1 MPSRDVRKNDEA
13 INDRPRGC
21 NPFAP
26 LMRATSGCLM
36 PGLVPVLLVL
46 LVVVACAAMLLTL
59 QLSDFLHN
67 PLDSALELFGFERDS
82 KPEVADSRTIVL
94 GIQKMAVLQTATG
107 DIEVIKTVVDTGPA
121 PDAELKVGFI
131 GHVTAGIDLSLVTE
145 QSIVSQPD
153 GSLSVTL
160 PPAQL
165 TGCYLGKAEVLSR
178 SCTDIP
184 LVQDCGG
191 IVQRLQDE
199 AYDRGIDELRET
211 ALEMDLLSLAYQE
224 AESRIFDL
232 LKSLGYDNVTFQR
245 SATPLEPNATCFPG

>member
-1 MPSRDVRKNDEA
+1 MPSRKNDDIVE
-13 INDRPRGC
+13 DRPRGC
-21 NPFAP
+21 NPLAP
-26 LMRATSGCLM
+26 LLGASRGCLM
-36 PGLVPVLLVL
+36 PGLLPVLLVL
-46 LVVVACAAMLLTL
+46 MVAVACAAMLLTL
-59 QLSDFLHN
+59 QLSDLLRN
-67 PLDSALELFGFERDS
+67 PLDSALELLGFEDS

-107 DIEVIKTVVDTGPA
+107 DIQVIKTVVDTGPA
-121 PDAELKVGFI
+121 PDAELKVSYV

-145 QSIVSQPD
+145 QNIVTQPD
-153 GSLSVTL
+153 GSLAVTL

-165 TGCYLGKAEVLSR
+165 TGCYLGKAEILNR

-211 ALEMDLLSLAYQE
+211 ALEMDLLSLAYRE
-224 AESRIFDL
+224 AESRIFNL

-245 SATPLEPNATCFPG
+245 SAEPLEPNATCFPN